1 MQVKTM
7 ETAIKELAT
16 KLAQS
21 ELNNAMY
28 VAKIEELEAHIA
40 ELEGE
45 SDEH

>member
-1 MQVKTM
+1 M
-7 ETAIKELAT
+7 ETAIRELAT

-28 VAKIEELEAHIA
+28 VAKIEELEAQ
-40 ELEGE
+40 LEGK